1 MHCLSQEG
9 KVEKETSSNRTI
21 WIILG
26 VILVLACCCVLAT
39 AIAFLVVD
47 RTVGLRAPDFTLG
60 RVSDTSERTFDI
72 GAQPLLRIDEF
83 AGAINITAG
92 DPGVIHV
99 VATRRAPS
107 RGELENIRIE
117 YTELD
122 NGLHIVTSLSNARLS
137 NRSVDLDIE
146 VPADAH
152 VVVASGAGQVIVNG
166 VAGELDLHT
175 GAGEVIA
182 TGAMGGGRLGTG
194 AGTVRY
200 EGEPTGSLNLNTG
213 VGEIVIV
220 LPYDANV
227 DLDLSTAIGDVDVS
241 AFDVVGDLSLRDVR
255 GTIGSG
261 GPTIE
266 AHTGAGSIRVV
277 VLR

>member
-1 MHCLSQEG
+1 M
-9 KVEKETSSNRTI
+9 EKETRSNRTI

-26 VILVLACCCVLAT
+26 VILVLACCFVLAA
-39 AIAFLVVD
+39 AIAFFVVAD

-60 RVSDTSERTFDI
+60 RVSDTLDRTFDV
-72 GAQPLLRIDEF
+72 GAEPLLKVDEF

-92 DPGVIHV
+92 EPGVIHV

-107 RGELENIRIE
+107 RGDLDDIRIE

-122 NGLHIVTSLSNARLS
+122 NGLHIVTSLASARISND
-137 NRSVDLDIE
+137 SVDLDIE

-152 VVVASGAGQVIVNG
+152 IVVDSGAGKVIVDG
-166 VAGELDLHT
+166 VDGELDLHT

-182 TGAMGGGRLGTG
+182 TNAMGGGRLDTG
-194 AGTVRY
+194 AGIVRY
-200 EGEPTGSLNLNTG
+200 EGEPRGNLYLHTGA
-213 VGEIVIV
+213 GEIDIA
-220 LPYDANV
+220 LPSGANV
-227 DLDLSTAIGDVDVS
+227 DLDLSTAIGDVEVVS
-241 AFDVVGDLSLRDVR
+241 FDVVGNVSLRAVR
-255 GTIGSG
+255 GIIGSG

-266 AHTGAGSIRVV
+266 ARTGAGSIRVD

>member
-1 MHCLSQEG
+1 MG
-9 KVEKETSSNRTI
+9 KETSSKRTI

-26 VILVLACCCVLAT
+26 VILVLACCCVLA
-39 AIAFLVVD
+39 AAVAFLVVAD
-47 RTVGLRAPDFTLG
+47 RTVGLRPPDFTLV
-60 RVSDTSERTFDI
+60 RASDTSERTFNV
-72 GAQPLLRIDEF
+72 GAQPLLRVDEF

-107 RGELENIRIE
+107 RGDLDNIRIE
-117 YTELD
+117 YTQLD
-122 NGLHIVTSLSNARLS
+122 NGLHIVTSLQSARMS

-146 VPADAH
+146 VPADARI
-152 VVVASGAGQVIVNG
+152 VVDSGAGQVIVDS
-166 VAGELDLHT
+166 VSGELDLHT

-182 TGAMGGGRLGTG
+182 RGAMGGGRLDTG

-200 EGEPTGSLNLNTG
+200 EGEPTGNLNLNAG

-220 LPYDANV
+220 LPPGANV
-227 DLDLSTAIGDVDVS
+227 DLDLSTAIGDVDVT
-241 AFDVVGDLSLRDVR
+241 AFDVVGDVSLRNVR
-255 GTIGSG
+255 GIIGSG
-261 GPTIE
+261 GPSIQ
-266 AHTGAGSIRVV
+266 ARTGAGSIRVA